1 MKKVLL
7 TLILMLTVATG
18 NMSAQQTTVTPEA
31 KANISKI
38 LTATK
43 TKETMIATL
52 GTTYEAL
59 SGQLGLS
66 LADAK
71 ELASFVVNRIYPQVE
86 EKFIELWSCQFTPEE
101 IKGIAAFYET
111 PAGRKLGEKAPILA
125 AEGAKIGASMTNE
138 IQAAVMEFM
147 QKRK

>member
-138 IQAAVMEFM
+138 IQAAVMEFI